1 MKDFKR
7 LEERINEEKKITIGD
22 ITELGYSR
30 YDINL
35 FIEAGILSRAKRG
48 LYQYLPE
55 VKRVEEQPPQEEKE
69 QVVEEQ
75 HLQAEETQSVEEQ
88 KHSAY
93 LCVRDGVRKIM
104 KRRGEEAIPSF
115 EKALE
120 LEPNNSRAI
129 LGLIGAYVFLDN
141 YEKAY
146 TEIIRFYNT
155 RQDNYLIYN
164 IYYYLLLLKEHISI
178 DENILN
184 EIKNEIE
191 ENKDS
196 LQKLSST
203 IKRYHIAI
211 EKKDYLEALKYI
223 NYSLSFDIKKKKYH
237 ITNHIYKALIMS
249 ILKLKGIDPYEKIA
263 KSKSTASVEETSST
277 EEPLVEE
284 QQEEVI
290 VIPATPVETTIKTNL
305 LIEAINQNDYE
316 KALSLLE
323 QENIDNPLEV
333 IKTLLT
339 KLAMIKSLITTNEPI
354 KVVSTEPVQVVKEES
369 ILEEIDQTVVN
380 TTPTLE
386 STQVLVP
393 PSIEETIPQQEE
405 YIPTPE
411 ELTNIAY
418 KAYKNAYDSE
428 QFDEA
433 TRNLRRYEYLNNQN
447 AKHRNVNYHYI
458 RIAKSKQDYES
469 NPERYIKKKALAQV
483 IFELKRDKKYQEALA
498 AITEYKTLGGIRND
512 LILIYEAE
520 IYFAL
525 KDFASV
531 QRILSVLAKDCE
543 EPNFF
548 ILSSKIS
555 FRSYRFQ
562 DALQYCQAFNERRPN
577 QSPANY
583 QLMGDCYTK
592 LGKSGKAIKCYRKAE
607 EIAASQGNTRLDLST
622 KINRQEMIAEI
633 KKEDRDAKSLKK

>member
-7 LEERINEEKKITIGD
+7 LEERINKEKEITIGD

-30 YDINL
+30 YDINQ

-75 HLQAEETQSVEEQ
+75 HLQEEETQSVEEQ

-93 LCVRDGVRKIM
+93 LCVNDGMRKIM
-104 KRRGEEAIPSF
+104 KRRVEEAIPSF

-129 LGLIGAYVFLDN
+129 LGLIGAYVLLDD

-164 IYYYLLLLKEHISI
+164 IYYYLLLLKGHISI

-191 ENKDS
+191 KNKDS
-196 LQKLSST
+196 LKKLNPN
-203 IKRYHIAI
+203 IKRLHNAY
-211 EKKDYLEALKYI
+211 E
-223 NYSLSFDIKKKKYH
+223 NVIKA
-237 ITNHIYKALIMS
+237 TVDTSVA
-249 ILKLKGIDPYEKIA
+249 E
-263 KSKSTASVEETSST
+263 TA
-277 EEPLVEE
+277 PAVEE
-284 QQEEVI
+284 QQDEQEVI
-290 VIPATPVETTIKTNL
+290 IIPATPVETTIKTNL

-354 KVVSTEPVQVVKEES
+354 KVVSTQPVQVVKEES
-369 ILEEIDQTVVN
+369 ILEEIDQPVVN

-483 IFELKRDKKYQEALA
+483 ICKLKRDKKYEAALA
-498 AITEYKTLGGIRND
+498 AINEYKTLGGIRND

-562 DALQYCQAFNERRPN
+562 DTLQYCQAFNERRPN
-577 QSPANY
+577 LSPANY

-592 LGKSGKAIKCYRKAE
+592 LGKSGKAIKFYRKAE
-607 EIAASQGNTRLDLST
+607 EIAASQGNTRLDLSA
-622 KINRQEMIAEI
+622 KINRQEMIADY
-633 KKEDRDAKSLKK
+633 KKEERDARSLKKQ